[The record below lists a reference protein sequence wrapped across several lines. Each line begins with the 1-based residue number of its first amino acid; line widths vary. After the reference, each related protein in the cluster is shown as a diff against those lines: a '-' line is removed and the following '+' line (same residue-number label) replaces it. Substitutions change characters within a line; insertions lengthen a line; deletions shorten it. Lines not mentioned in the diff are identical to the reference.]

1 MILLVDFS
9 EFREEI
15 PAVKEFVY
23 LNHAAVSPTP
33 IFALMESFRYIYG
46 ISSKGSLH
54 ANVIEND
61 DLLSLRETVS
71 KFINSSP
78 NEISFVPNTSYG
90 INMIVHGLR
99 LNRGDLILTN
109 NLEFPATVYPLY
121 KLTQRGIKVKMIKS
135 GPAELES
142 SIYNEITDDV
152 KLVVISHVSFNTG
165 VKLNVK
171 RIAEKAKRVGSL
183 VLVDSIQ
190 SAGAMKID
198 VKEMN
203 VDFLVSGGYKWLM
216 SPQGSGFMFV
226 REGLI
231 EDPPFYGWK
240 TSSSFMDFDPERF
253 SLEKGPRRFEIGT
266 VDVSSNLAL
275 CKVIE
280 RLTPLREDVERRILE
295 LSAHAIDEAEDKGLE
310 VVTPKEARAGIVV
323 VKVNEPKKIAEK
335 LLARKIV
342 VSPRG
347 AGIRLSSHFY
357 NTEEEISKAIS
368 GIREALT

>member
-1 MILLVDFS
+1 
-9 EFREEI
+9 
-15 PAVKEFVY
+15 
-23 LNHAAVSPTP
+23 
-33 IFALMESFRYIYG
+33 
-46 ISSKGSLH
+46 
-54 ANVIEND
+54 
-61 DLLSLRETVS
+61 
-71 KFINSSP
+71 
-78 NEISFVPNTSYG
+78 
-90 INMIVHGLR
+90 
-99 LNRGDLILTN
+99 
-109 NLEFPATVYPLY
+109 
-121 KLTQRGIKVKMIKS
+121 
-135 GPAELES
+135 
-142 SIYNEITDDV
+142 
-152 KLVVISHVSFNTG
+152 
-165 VKLNVK
+165 
-171 RIAEKAKRVGSL
+171 
-183 VLVDSIQ
+183 
-190 SAGAMKID
+190 
-198 VKEMN
+198 
-203 VDFLVSGGYKWLM
+203 
-216 SPQGSGFMFV
+216 

-240 TSSSFMDFDPERF
+240 TSSSFMDFDHERF

-347 AGIRLSSHFY
+347 AGIRISSHFY